1 MKSVDWRQIN
11 WQSVVLHAL
20 YVWLLGIAVAFFGTV
35 LRLADS
41 PNFVSTL
48 TILVALAVVWASYRV
63 ATRAGRQPLLHGLL
77 VGLLVGLSGLLLN
90 LFSAGLGVVE
100 IGGFLMQVLGG
111 LLGGRM
117 AQRVL
122 ER

>member
-11 WQSVVLHAL
+11 WQSVILHAV
-20 YVWLLGIAVAFFGTV
+20 YVWLLGVAIAFFGTV

-41 PNFVSTL
+41 PNFASTL

-63 ATRAGRQPLLHGLL
+63 ATRAGQQPLVHGLL

-100 IGGFLMQVLGG
+100 IGGFLMEVLGG